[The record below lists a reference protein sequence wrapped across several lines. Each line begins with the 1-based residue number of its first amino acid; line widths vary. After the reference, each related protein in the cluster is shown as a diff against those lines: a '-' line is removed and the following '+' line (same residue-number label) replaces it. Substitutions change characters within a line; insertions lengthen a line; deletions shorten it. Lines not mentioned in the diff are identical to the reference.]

1 MLKQYLDIYIIR
13 PNMET
18 RNFVRP
24 KQFGYSQRQKLVKK
38 KQKNKKKKQKPKFGK
53 STKLVNRSHM
63 ISGGFLL
70 STWDSQEKSSN
81 LIK

>member
-1 MLKQYLDIYIIR
+1 MLKKYLDIYIIR

-38 KQKNKKKKQKPKFGK
+38 KKKKQKPKFGK
-53 STKLVNRSHM
+53 STKLVNCSHM
-63 ISGGFLL
+63 IFGGFLL
-70 STWDSQEKSSN
+70 STWDSQEKS
-81 LIK
+81 

>member
-18 RNFVRP
+18 RNFVRT

-38 KQKNKKKKQKPKFGK
+38 NKKTKKKTETKIWQEYKISQPLSHDFWRVFTKYMGQPGK
-53 STKLVNRSHM
+53 KL
-63 ISGGFLL
+63 
-70 STWDSQEKSSN
+70 KSN
-81 LIK
+81 

>member
-1 MLKQYLDIYIIR
+1 MLKKYLDIYIIR

-38 KQKNKKKKQKPKFGK
+38 KKKTE
-53 STKLVNRSHM
+53 TKIWQEYK
-63 ISGGFLL
+63 ISQPL
-70 STWDSQEKSSN
+70 
-81 LIK
+81 

>member
-1 MLKQYLDIYIIR
+1 
-13 PNMET
+13 MET

-38 KQKNKKKKQKPKFGK
+38 KKKKKKKKKPKFGK

-63 ISGGFLL
+63 IFGGFLL
-70 STWDSQEKSSN
+70 STWDSQEKS
-81 LIK
+81 

>member
-1 MLKQYLDIYIIR
+1 MLKKYLDIYLIR

-38 KQKNKKKKQKPKFGK
+38 KKKQKPKFGK
-53 STKLVNRSHM
+53 STKLVNRSNM
-63 ISGGFLL
+63 NFGGFLL
-70 STWDSQEKSSN
+70 STWDSQEKS
-81 LIK
+81 